1 MKNKITKKAIDLF
14 FKLDLKSVTMDYM
27 ACKRCISKKM
37 IYKYFC
43 SKELLIAES
52 TVTVHKTVYEGI
64 YSIVA
69 KNYNAIEENFEIR
82 KMFKKMFKAVD
93 SFPIYQLKKQYP
105 EIYNALILREVY
117 SCCKFFEQNIK
128 KGIQQELYRKD
139 LNYKNYICFYYP
151 LIFGVNGNTSDKEV
165 NKLELE
171 VIEYHTRAMA
181 TPKGIIQL
189 EKQIQHI
196 NI

>member
-1 MKNKITKKAIDLF
+1 MN
-14 FKLDLKSVTMDYM
+14 
-27 ACKRCISKKM
+27 
-37 IYKYFC
+37 YKYLG

-64 YSIVA
+64 FTITA

-82 KMFKKMFKAVD
+82 KMFKKMFNAVD

-117 SCCKFFEQNIK
+117 RCFKLFEQNIE

-139 LNYKNYICFYYP
+139 FNYKNYIGFYYP
-151 LIFGVNGNTSDKEV
+151 LIFGVNGNTNSDKEL

-189 EKQIQHI
+189 EKQIQEF
-196 NI
+196 NIVT